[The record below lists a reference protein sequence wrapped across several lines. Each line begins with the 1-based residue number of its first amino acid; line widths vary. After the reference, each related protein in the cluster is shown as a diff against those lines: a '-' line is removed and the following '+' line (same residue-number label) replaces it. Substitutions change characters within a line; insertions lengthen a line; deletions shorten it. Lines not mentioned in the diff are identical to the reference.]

1 MVKRGMLSREWR
13 RFQISAWQLL
23 RVCSRAPR
31 FLVAILQEPQLIV
44 INSKR
49 LVAMLFRRLQLHI
62 VPLEDVAEL
71 ISIHPLQF
79 ANEEPSQQTSVFG
92 IYVLKNA
99 YVHQDSGLIM
109 HQPTPGDWPSC
120 IRESGIQDY
129 QELSLQR
136 SSLLSATRIAHEKV
150 MQLEYSKH
158 CIVFHVGIES
168 GTNFFHFL
176 IDHLPRLLLL
186 LQNFREQVIVI
197 HLSASTGFIGDY
209 LELVKKI
216 YQVEL
221 YGVKPDECTH
231 LRIKSPLVLISD
243 VSKRLRYSVPHMD
256 RILHKARTDPQLE
269 ALGINFE
276 ELVPSKFRDH
286 QFIHHWAHLQT
297 NRIFKQ
303 SSGLYEHSQSALDSL
318 YRFGVMAVSR
328 HHDKS
333 VGLSDMILIT
343 RDKNSSSQRFLKNEH
358 ELLSEC
364 DHLSLV
370 DFGKLPVIDQIVI
383 SNKCSVMVGVTG
395 AGLANAVYMESG
407 RLVIDITPLGY
418 YLPAVDMIEELCKIR
433 SLHYVRVFSSP
444 LDGQGITTVD
454 VDLIKD
460 VLERH
465 QV

>member
-1 MVKRGMLSREWR
+1 M
-13 RFQISAWQLL
+13 LL
-23 RVCSRAPR
+23 RV
-31 FLVAILQEPQLIV
+31 FLRVFRLLAAILQEPQLFV

-49 LVAMLFRRLQLHI
+49 LVAMLFRRLQLHV
-62 VPLEDVAEL
+62 VPLEDVAQL
-71 ISIHPLQF
+71 VSMHPLQF
-79 ANEEPSQQTSVFG
+79 VSEESRQQTSVFG
-92 IYVLKNA
+92 IYVLNNA
-99 YVHQDSGLIM
+99 YVHKDSGLIM
-109 HQPTPGDWPSC
+109 HQPSPGDWPSC

-150 MQLEYSKH
+150 MHLEFSKN

-186 LQNFREQVIVI
+186 LENFHEEVMVI

-209 LELVKKI
+209 LQLVENI
-216 YQVEL
+216 YRVEL
-221 YGVKPDECTH
+221 CGVKPDDFAY
-231 LRIKSPLVLISD
+231 LKIKSDLVLISD
-243 VSKRLRYSVPHMD
+243 VSKRLRYSAPHMD

-269 ALGINFE
+269 ALGIKFE
-276 ELVPSKFRDH
+276 ELVPKKIRD
-286 QFIHHWAHLQT
+286 QQLIHHWIHRQN

-303 SSGLYEHSQSALDSL
+303 SSGLYEHSQSALDSV
-318 YRFGVMAVSR
+318 YRFGAMAVSR
-328 HHDKS
+328 HHDKPVES
-333 VGLSDMILIT
+333 SDMILVT

-364 DHLSLV
+364 EHLSLV
-370 DFGKLPVIDQIVI
+370 DFAKLSVIDQIVI

-395 AGLANAVYMESG
+395 AGLANVVYMESG
-407 RLVIDITPLGY
+407 GLVIDITPLGY

-444 LDGQGITTVD
+444 LDDQGITTVD
-454 VDLIKD
+454 VDLIKN